1 MVTKIVKNRFFC
13 LRAAAR
19 AGWQRAA
26 RWWHRGRL
34 TGRGGWRGKE
44 AGAAE
49 RGQAGGRDA
58 LPGRLLHL
66 ILRSFSADSRLYSGT
81 GGRLSAAFCFPRQLD
96 VVGELGGKLSPGCQ
110 RIPVGSFFK
119 PRGQSQER
127 ELDPCARLVATPP
140 LMELWK

>member
-1 MVTKIVKNRFFC
+1 M
-13 LRAAAR
+13 
-19 AGWQRAA
+19 AGSW
-26 RWWHRGRL
+26 G
-34 TGRGGWRGKE
+34 
-44 AGAAE
+44 AGAGGE
-49 RGQAGGRDA
+49 SRRGQAGGQDA
-58 LPGRLLHL
+58 LPERLLHL

-96 VVGELGGKLSPGCQ
+96 VVRELGGKLSPGCQ